1 VINTLAWRRSGL
13 VMLAPEL
20 SRAGDRVLTDA
31 TPRPSQRLRDG
42 RLAVWLE
49 NVPPLSS
56 VRLRVVAG
64 PAHAPA
70 RPATAIDRVLD
81 SGRVRL
87 VVDAAAGAVASLAW
101 VGAPGHAFSS
111 AAPGLLQYLYV
122 DGRDPAT
129 AAPGSGGTLTVEDQ
143 GPLIATVRIDGPAPG
158 ARSSTRRVG
167 VVAGSDLVFAEIALD
182 KLAVRTKESGHV
194 AFPFNVPGGVVR
206 VDQGEALVEIERDQL
221 PGSCRDIIGVHS
233 AIDVSGGSLGV
244 SLVSLDAPLV
254 ELGAIT
260 DERVLNGRARSW
272 RERVAPGTAL
282 FAYLFNNYWH
292 TNYKA
297 DQSGPLSFRFVI
309 APHAAF
315 DPVAL
320 RRLSDEHD
328 FPLLAVT
335 AREGTPAVTAPF
347 LLEGDPVLVASLR
360 RAETGDALDIRL
372 YNPAPRPATVT
383 LRTTRDGAGIAQA
396 GETHVRAAP
405 ALTLTMPPLASR
417 MVTIAS
423 R

>member
-1 VINTLAWRRSGL
+1 
-13 VMLAPEL
+13 
-20 SRAGDRVLTDA
+20 
-31 TPRPSQRLRDG
+31 
-42 RLAVWLE
+42 
-49 NVPPLSS
+49 
-56 VRLRVVAG
+56 
-64 PAHAPA
+64 
-70 RPATAIDRVLD
+70 
-81 SGRVRL
+81 
-87 VVDAAAGAVASLAW
+87 
-101 VGAPGHAFSS
+101 
-111 AAPGLLQYLYV
+111 
-122 DGRDPAT
+122 
-129 AAPGSGGTLTVEDQ
+129 
-143 GPLIATVRIDGPAPG
+143 
-158 ARSSTRRVG
+158 
-167 VVAGSDLVFAEIALD
+167 
-182 KLAVRTKESGHV
+182 
-194 AFPFNVPGGVVR
+194 
-206 VDQGEALVEIERDQL
+206 
-221 PGSCRDIIGVHS
+221 
-233 AIDVSGGSLGV
+233 
-244 SLVSLDAPLV
+244 VSLDAPLV